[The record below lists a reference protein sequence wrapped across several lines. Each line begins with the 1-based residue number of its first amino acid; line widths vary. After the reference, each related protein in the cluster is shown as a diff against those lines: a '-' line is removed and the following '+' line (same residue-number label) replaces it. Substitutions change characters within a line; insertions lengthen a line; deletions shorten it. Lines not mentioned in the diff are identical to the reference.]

1 MKVQAPALTAG
12 QCPAGDAP
20 YNSVLSFQKDN
31 GLTPD
36 GMVGPNT
43 LSKLGISRSGG
54 GSGTISATLR
64 KGSNG
69 SLTRYLQRILSAL
82 GYKTTAAR
90 WCCHDFFNI
99 LSSSSYPHKAS
110 RNEVSSIRYRHCW
123 LCHNTQFKVLAS
135 HMES

>member
-1 MKVQAPALTAG
+1 M
-12 QCPAGDAP
+12 
-20 YNSVLSFQKDN
+20 SFQKDN

-82 GYKTTAAR
+82 
-90 WCCHDFFNI
+90 
-99 LSSSSYPHKAS
+99 
-110 RNEVSSIRYRHCW
+110 
-123 LCHNTQFKVLAS
+123 
-135 HMES
+135 